1 MTTSKFAFPQGFV
14 WGAATAAYQIEGAW
28 NEDGKG
34 ESIWDRF
41 SHTPGKVLDNASG
54 DVACDHYHR
63 FQDDVALMQALGL
76 KAYRLSVSWPRVLP
90 AGAGSANPKGIAFYD
105 RLIDALLQ
113 AGIEPF
119 ITLYH
124 WDLPVAL
131 QDRGGWG
138 NRDIAGWFADYAAL
152 MVRALGDRV
161 HHWIT
166 LNEPWCVAFLGHDWG
181 VHAPG
186 IRDRRLAIQVVH
198 NTLLSHGMALQAIR
212 AAGDARTQAGITLN
226 FESKLPASDSPA
238 DQAAADSVLDPLYEW
253 FADPILRGCYSPRI
267 LEDAGADAPVIQPG
281 DMALISA
288 RNDFLGVNY
297 YTSAFYRD
305 VEGRAERV
313 ELPGTEYTLMNW
325 AVVPQGLTALLKR
338 LSRDS
343 RGRLPLYVTEN
354 GCSYADEISPDGR
367 IHDEK
372 RVAYLR
378 AHFAAAHQAIQAGV
392 DLRGYFVWS
401 LMDNFEWAWGYSQRF
416 GLVYVNY
423 ETQERIPKTSARW
436 YRRVIEANAV
446 V

>member
-1 MTTSKFAFPQGFV
+1 MTTTTRSFPQGFV

-41 SHTPGKVLDNASG
+41 SHTPGKVMDNATG

-63 FQDDVALMQALGL
+63 YLEDVALMKALGL
-76 KAYRLSVSWPRVLP
+76 RAYRLSVSWPRVLP
-90 AGAGSANPKGIAFYD
+90 AGVGPANPKGIAFYD
-105 RLIDALLQ
+105 RLVDALLA
-113 AGIEPF
+113 AGIQPF

-124 WDLPVAL
+124 WDLPLAL
-131 QDRGGWG
+131 HDRGGWG
-138 NRDIAGWFADYAAL
+138 NRDIAGWFADYAAV
-152 MVRALGDRV
+152 MVKALGDRV
-161 HHWIT
+161 RHWIT

-186 IRDRRLAIQVVH
+186 VRDRRLAIQVVH

-212 AAGDARTQAGITLN
+212 AAGNAQTQAGITLN
-226 FESKLPASDSPA
+226 FEAKLPATDNPA
-238 DQAAADSVLDPLYEW
+238 DQAAADSVLDPNYEW
-253 FADPILRGCYSPRI
+253 FVDPILRGYYSERI
-267 LEDAGADAPVIQPG
+267 LQDAGVDAPVVQPG
-281 DMALISA
+281 DMALISG

-297 YTSAFYRD
+297 YTSSFYRD
-305 VEGRAERV
+305 AGGKVEQV
-313 ELPGTEYTLMNW
+313 EMPGAEYTLMNW

-343 RGRLPLYVTEN
+343 RGKLPLYITEN

-367 IHDEK
+367 IHDDR

-378 AHFAAAHQAIQAGV
+378 AHFDAALKAIEAGV

-401 LMDNFEWAWGYSQRF
+401 LMDNFEWAWGYRQWF
-416 GLVYVNY
+416 GVVGVDYA
-423 ETQERIPKTSARW
+423 TQKRTIKDSGYYLRD
-436 YRRVIEANAV
+436 VIAANGV
-446 V
+446 L